1 MTRKHG
7 GSALLLVGC
16 VIGLY
21 ASFVS
26 WSVLQERINTIPY
39 GVDEYGKPI
48 FFNASLVVN
57 AAQALFAALIG
68 LLYSLVAYQRN
79 PFDVFTKNDGQTGNK
94 LLRYFCL
101 VALTSSISSPIG
113 YQLMKHVDY
122 LVYLLAKSCKL
133 IPVMIV
139 HTALYRTRFLL
150 EKHVVALMVT
160 AGVAVFTLAHSKKKQ
175 ALSVDDNDP
184 ILGVFLLAVSM
195 ILDGLMNSTQ
205 DQIFKLQ
212 RTTKLE
218 AKVTG
223 ATLMTVLN
231 LLVFVLTAG
240 YTILFNFNQIKYTVG
255 FIHRYPEVLL
265 NVVSFAA
272 LGAVGQVFVF
282 IILEKFDSLVLV
294 TATVTRKMI
303 SMILSVVLFGH
314 YLNMR
319 QWIGVAL
326 VFGGIGYEALLKI
339 LSTKSTTKMKKS

>member
-7 GSALLLVGC
+7 GSAFLLVGC
-16 VIGLY
+16 VLGLY

-26 WSVLQERINTIPY
+26 WSVLQERINTRPY
-39 GVDEYGKPI
+39 GIDQNGNPT
-48 FFNASLVVN
+48 FFKAALVVN
-57 AAQALFAALIG
+57 AAQALFAALTG
-68 LLYSLVAYQRN
+68 LVYSLVAYQRS
-79 PFDVFTKNDGQTGNK
+79 PLDVFTKNDKQTANK

-139 HTALYRTRFLL
+139 HTALYRTRFLV
-150 EKHVVALMVT
+150 EKHIVALLVT
-160 AGVAVFTLAHSKKKQ
+160 VGVAVFTLAHSKKKEKM
-175 ALSVDDNDP
+175 ALDDNDP
-184 ILGVFLLAVSM
+184 ILGVFLLGVSM
-195 ILDGLMNSTQ
+195 VLDGLMNSTQ
-205 DQIFKLQ
+205 DQIFKIQ
-212 RTTKLE
+212 RTSKVP

-240 YTILFNFNQIKYTVG
+240 YTVVFNFDEITYTLR
-255 FIHRYPEVLL
+255 FIQEYPEVLL
-265 NVVSFAA
+265 NVLSFAA

-282 IILEKFDSLVLV
+282 IILERFDSLVLV

-314 YLNMR
+314 YLNAR
-319 QWIGVAL
+319 QWVGVAL

-339 LSTKSTTKMKKS
+339 VSKQKKE